1 MIKHNAKNI
10 SNILKIIIVGFIFF
24 NYMHQSRAAGHPLT
38 ADEGKCLLYIAICG
52 FLILCPID
60 ASIFIKNLK
69 SLQNE
74 NKEYNKHNNR
84 HNEHNEY
91 EEREDL

>member
-1 MIKHNAKNI
+1 MIKHHAKSI
-10 SNILKIIIVGFIFF
+10 SNILKIIIVGFIGF
-24 NYMHQSRAAGHPLT
+24 NYMLQSKNAGRPMT

-69 SLQNE
+69 SIKDIEKKAEDGNE
-74 NKEYNKHNNR
+74 
-84 HNEHNEY
+84 
-91 EEREDL
+91 DA